1 MQKLKCPSGKER
13 TAILETAKERNMED
27 NERFKKLEELEE
39 KSKHEIPPCDL
50 ETGDYAQIQLNRADA
65 EKLKELLSV
74 IIKQLK

>member
-1 MQKLKCPSGKER
+1 
-13 TAILETAKERNMED
+13 MED